1 MSELQSPE
9 SPTQRVGSA
18 PLSAFASVA
27 HRRPMLS
34 LDNAF
39 SADDLI
45 DFDRRVLDKLRVP
58 EVEYCCE
65 PKLDGVAVSIVYEG
79 GKLTLAATRG
89 DGTTGENITANVR
102 TIRECPAATQW
113 QRHPGLSRSPRGGGD
128 PRDAF
133 DTMNIRAESMGEK
146 TLLTRATRPLA
157 AFGSWI
163 PESPLEDLLHSQR
176 IRSASSRVSSGFTCR
191 DSAAAL

>member
-1 MSELQSPE
+1 
-9 SPTQRVGSA
+9 
-18 PLSAFASVA
+18 
-27 HRRPMLS
+27 MLS

-79 GKLTLAATRG
+79 GKLSLAATRG

-102 TIRECPAATQW
+102 TIRNVPLQLSGSGIPGYLEVRGEVVILETPSTQ
-113 QRHPGLSRSPRGGGD
+113 
-128 PRDAF
+128 
-133 DTMNIRAESMGEK
+133 
-146 TLLTRATRPLA
+146 
-157 AFGSWI
+157 
-163 PESPLEDLLHSQR
+163 
-176 IRSASSRVSSGFTCR
+176 
-191 DSAAAL
+191 

>member
-1 MSELQSPE
+1 
-9 SPTQRVGSA
+9 
-18 PLSAFASVA
+18 
-27 HRRPMLS
+27 MLS

-45 DFDRRVLDKLRVP
+45 DFDRRVLDKLRVS

-79 GKLTLAATRG
+79 GELTLASTRG

-102 TIRECPAATQW
+102 TIRNVPLQLTGSGVPSYLEV
-113 QRHPGLSRSPRGGGD
+113 RGEVVI

-133 DTMNIRAESMGEK
+133 DTMNTRAESMVK
-146 TLLTRATRPLA
+146 KPSLTRATRPRA

-163 PESPLEDLLHSQR
+163 LESLLEDPYIHSVFGR
-176 IRSASSRVSSGFTCR
+176 RRRG
-191 DSAAAL
+191 